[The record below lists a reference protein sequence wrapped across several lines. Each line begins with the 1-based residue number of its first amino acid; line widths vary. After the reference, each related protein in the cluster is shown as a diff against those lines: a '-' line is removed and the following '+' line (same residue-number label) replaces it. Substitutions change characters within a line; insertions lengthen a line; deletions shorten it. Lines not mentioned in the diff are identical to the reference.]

1 MNADIQNQLTEQRHL
16 YRLKSLGSVV
26 DLFCG
31 AGGLTHGLYLE
42 NFRVAAG
49 VDVDHQCRYAYEY
62 NNNAKFIHKDVD
74 ELTAK
79 ELLSYFDNG
88 QPRILVG
95 CAPCQPFSIYN
106 QKNDDPSWRLL
117 GRFGEL
123 ITQTRPDVVSME
135 NVPSL
140 LNFRNGNVFDCFT
153 RALKDAGYHVS
164 YQVVSL
170 PEYGLPQYRS
180 RLVLMASLHGIV
192 ELENP
197 THKTGNYRTVEQAIG
212 NLPPI
217 AAGETDPDDLL
228 HKASHLS
235 PLNLKRIRASMPGG
249 SWKDWDEELLADCH
263 RSKSGKGYKS
273 VYGRMKFDEPSPT
286 ITTQYFGFG
295 NGRFGHPEQDRALS
309 LREGAILQSF
319 PIDYEFIPPG
329 NKIQIKAIGRMVGN
343 AVPVLL
349 GRIIGRS
356 IATHLFNQG
365 FTCSIDPL
373 PQPEPLTAKT
383 FPY

>member
-1 MNADIQNQLTEQRHL
+1 MHTDHQNQLTDQWHL
-16 YRLKSLGSVV
+16 YRLNPPGSVV

-31 AGGLTHGLYLE
+31 AGGLTQGLYLE
-42 NFRVAAG
+42 NFRVAVG
-49 VDVDHQCRYAYEY
+49 VDIDPQCRYAYEH
-62 NNNAKFIHKDVD
+62 NNNAKFIHKDAD
-74 ELTAK
+74 ELTAE
-79 ELLSYFDNG
+79 ELVSFFDKG

-106 QKNDDPSWRLL
+106 QKNDDPSWRLVR
-117 GRFGEL
+117 RFGEL

-140 LNFRNGNVFDCFT
+140 LNFRGGHVFNYFR
-153 RALKDAGYHVS
+153 RALEDVGYHIS
-164 YQVVSL
+164 YQIVFL

-180 RLVLMASLHGIV
+180 RLVLMASLHGIL
-192 ELENP
+192 ELVNP
-197 THKTGNYRTVEQAIG
+197 THKIGNYRTVEQAIG

-217 AAGETDPDDLL
+217 AAGETDPNDPL
-228 HKASHLS
+228 HTASHLS
-235 PLNLKRIRASMPGG
+235 VLNLKRIRASMPGG
-249 SWKDWDEELLADCH
+249 SWEDWDEELLADCH
-263 RSKSGKGYKS
+263 RASTGKGYKS
-273 VYGRMKFDEPSPT
+273 VYGRMKLDKPSPT

-329 NKIQIKAIGRMVGN
+329 EKIQIKAIGRMVGN

-349 GRIIGRS
+349 GRVIGRS
-356 IATHLFNQG
+356 IALHLFNHD
-365 FTCSIDPL
+365 FR
-373 PQPEPLTAKT
+373 
-383 FPY
+383 